1 MALETPDPKRKRD
14 NGGLQTLV
22 QAEKMI
28 QIAIM
33 LPAAV
38 FIGYILGYWLDK
50 TLHQSWISIAGL
62 ILGGAAG
69 LISVI
74 RMVMQAGKDIDRK
87 N

>member
-1 MALETPDPKRKRD
+1 MAFHTPDPNQKRD
-14 NGGLQTLV
+14 NGGLKTLV

-74 RMVMQAGKDIDRK
+74 RMVASAGKDIDRS

>member
-1 MALETPDPKRKRD
+1 MAIQTPDPNRKRD
-14 NGGLQTLV
+14 NGGLKTLV

-50 TLHQSWISIAGL
+50 TLHQSWISILGL
-62 ILGGAAG
+62 LLGGAAG

-74 RMVMQAGKDIDRK
+74 RLVMREGKEVDR
-87 N
+87 NN

>member
-1 MALETPDPKRKRD
+1 MAFHTPDPKQKQD
-14 NGGLQTLV
+14 SGGLKTLV

-28 QIAIM
+28 QIAIL

-50 TLHQSWISIAGL
+50 TLHQSWISIVGL

-74 RMVMQAGKDIDRK
+74 RMVTSAGKDIDK
-87 N
+87 NN

>member
-1 MALETPDPKRKRD
+1 MAFQIPDPNQKRD
-14 NGGLQTLV
+14 NGGLKTLV

-50 TLHQSWISIAGL
+50 TLHQSWISILGL

-74 RMVMQAGKDIDRK
+74 RMVMHEGKDIDRS

>member
-1 MALETPDPKRKRD
+1 MAFQPPDDKQKRD

-22 QAEKMI
+22 QAEKMV

-50 TLHQSWISIAGL
+50 TFHQSWISIVGL
-62 ILGGAAG
+62 ILGGAGG
-69 LISVI
+69 LLSVV
-74 RMVMQAGKDIDRK
+74 RMVLHAGKETEGK
-87 N
+87 S

>member
-1 MALETPDPKRKRD
+1 
-14 NGGLQTLV
+14 
-22 QAEKMI
+22 MI
-28 QIAIM
+28 QIAIL

-50 TLHQSWISIAGL
+50 TLHQSWISILGL

-74 RMVMQAGKDIDRK
+74 RMVTSAGKDIDK
-87 N
+87 NS

>member
-1 MALETPDPKRKRD
+1 MAFQTPNPNQKKD
-14 NGGLQTLV
+14 NGGLKTLV

-38 FIGYILGYWLDK
+38 FIGYVLGYWLDK
-50 TLHQSWISIAGL
+50 TLHQSWISILGL
-62 ILGGAAG
+62 VLGGAAG

-74 RMVMQAGKDIDRK
+74 RMVMREGKEVDRS

>member
-1 MALETPDPKRKRD
+1 MAFQTPDPNRKQD
-14 NGGLQTLV
+14 TGGLKTLV

-50 TLHQSWISIAGL
+50 TLHQTWISIVGL

-74 RMVMQAGKDIDRK
+74 RMVMSAGKDLDR
-87 N
+87 NN

>member
-1 MALETPDPKRKRD
+1 MAFHTPDPKQKQD
-14 NGGLQTLV
+14 SGGLKTLV

-28 QIAIM
+28 QIAIL

-50 TLHQSWISIAGL
+50 TLHQSWISIVGL

-74 RMVMQAGKDIDRK
+74 RMVTSAGKDIDRK
-87 N
+87 S

>member
-1 MALETPDPKRKRD
+1 MAFHTPDPKQKQD
-14 NGGLQTLV
+14 SGGLKTLV

-28 QIAIM
+28 QIAIL

-50 TLHQSWISIAGL
+50 TLHQSWISIVGL

-74 RMVMQAGKDIDRK
+74 RMVTSAGKDIDK
-87 N
+87 NS

>member
-1 MALETPDPKRKRD
+1 MAFHTPDPKQKRD
-14 NGGLQTLV
+14 NGGLKTLV

-50 TLHQSWISIAGL
+50 ILHQTWINIAGL

-74 RMVMQAGKDIDRK
+74 RMVMSAGKDIDQK